1 MYWKYNLTKEE
12 ITKEV
17 HVKKNYLYLG
27 RRHEGTQ
34 ISCSYP
40 ELDKGN
46 EKFMFWFRE
55 KAIPRL
61 HQAIDGGMKVSL
73 YRGSMAQQFYIV

>member
-40 ELDKGN
+40 ELEIG
-46 EKFMFWFRE
+46 R
-55 KAIPRL
+55 A
-61 HQAIDGGMKVSL
+61 HV
-73 YRGSMAQQFYIV
+73 